1 MKEKSIENMLLYKI
15 NEYICRVFVSS
26 LLGNGLFLLL
36 SLRPIMEQE
45 ISILALGSFYFC
57 SLFLS
62 SYLIV
67 TYLSNERH
75 LLSKEGIMKWLVIH
89 FFLLVGV
96 FILSANLYYFL
107 IVQRVMILLPTLGL
121 FALFLSHVYL
131 GSLFDLYEKN
141 DEKLNVLLKRNS
153 RFLLEKRKISLWYL
167 VMLLGLFG
175 IEQIDSWLLVLFF
188 PGAPFVLTAH
198 IKSKEATA

>member
-1 MKEKSIENMLLYKI
+1 MKEKSIENMLLYKL
-15 NEYICRVFVSS
+15 NEHICRVFVSS

-36 SLRPIMEQE
+36 SLRRILEQE
-45 ISILALGSFYFC
+45 TSILTLGSFYFC
-57 SLFLS
+57 SIFLS

-67 TYLSNERH
+67 AYLSNERR
-75 LLSKEGIMKWLVIH
+75 LLSKEGISKWLIIH
-89 FFLLVGV
+89 FILFVGI
-96 FILSANLYYFL
+96 FILAANLYYFL
-107 IVQRVMILLPTLGL
+107 VVQRMLLMLPTLA
-121 FALFLSHVYL
+121 FFVLFLSHVYL

-153 RFLLEKRKISLWYL
+153 RLLLEQRKICLWYF

-188 PGAPFVLTAH
+188 PGAPFVLTAY
-198 IKSKEATA
+198 IKSKEAAE